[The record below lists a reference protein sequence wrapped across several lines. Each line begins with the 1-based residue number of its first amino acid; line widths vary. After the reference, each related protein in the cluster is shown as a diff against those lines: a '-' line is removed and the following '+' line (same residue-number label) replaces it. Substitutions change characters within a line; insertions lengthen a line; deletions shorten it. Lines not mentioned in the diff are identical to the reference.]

1 MIVKGKKAV
10 VFGVANERSIAWAIA
25 QELKKN
31 GAQVA
36 LSYLNPALQKR
47 VDPLAKQLGADF
59 TFQCDLSNDAEIQAA
74 AKTVEEKWGK
84 IDILMH
90 AVAFAQREDLQGRF
104 LDTSREGFK
113 IALDISAYSLVAMC
127 KAFENVLN
135 DGAAIGTMTYHG
147 STKVITN
154 YNVMGVAK
162 AALEAGTRY
171 LAAELGPRNI
181 RVNAISAGPIKTL
194 SSSAV
199 SGLKSSLS
207 AFAEKS
213 PLKRNVM
220 QEEVGKTA
228 LYLLSDLASGVTGET
243 HYVDCGYNIMG

>member
-1 MIVKGKKAV
+1 MI
-10 VFGVANERSIAWAIA
+10 
-25 QELKKN
+25 
-31 GAQVA
+31 
-36 LSYLNPALQKR
+36 
-47 VDPLAKQLGADF
+47 
-59 TFQCDLSNDAEIQAA
+59 
-74 AKTVEEKWGK
+74 
-84 IDILMH
+84 H

-162 AALEAGTRY
+162 AALEASTRY
-171 LAAELGPRNI
+171 LAAEFGPRNI

-199 SGLKSSLS
+199 SGLKSSLN

-213 PLKRNVM
+213 PLN
-220 QEEVGKTA
+220 
-228 LYLLSDLASGVTGET
+228 S
-243 HYVDCGYNIMG
+243 VDRKSVV